1 MSTNKPFIKVY
12 KPFASSNLTCIMG
25 HVLRSPAKKRERIT
39 RNPLKN
45 MLEMIRRYRVK
56 GLENVEVKLTIGAI
70 EMHTRTGKDG
80 YFEFLVDLQTE
91 TGEFDIL
98 LPDFKVS
105 QTGEVTVTNPD
116 TVVVTDIDDTVLV
129 SHSTSLFKKLYLLL
143 TKNYQRRKAFEGIVQ
158 LYSDL
163 IGQSGKL
170 FYVSS
175 SEWNL
180 YDFLN
185 DFMSFN
191 QLPEGVFLLQNIKT
205 GLLDLFKSGG
215 GSHQHKEDKIR
226 RLMNAYPNASFVL
239 IGDSGQKDPD
249 IYEALSLLFPERITK
264 VFIRDVRKSK
274 RSRLVLLEHK
284 LQEVG
289 VELEVL
295 SK

>member
-1 MSTNKPFIKVY
+1 
-12 KPFASSNLTCIMG
+12 MG

-56 GLENVEVKLTIGAI
+56 GLGNVKVKLVMGST
-70 EMHTRTGKDG
+70 EVHTHTNKDG
-80 YFEFLVDLQTE
+80 YFEFSVDSLPGTNQY
-91 TGEFDIL
+91 DVL
-98 LPDFKVS
+98 LPKFNVS
-105 QTGEVTVTNPD
+105 QEGQVTATNPE

-143 TKNYQRRKAFEGIVQ
+143 TKNYQRRKAFEGILH
-158 LYSDL
+158 LYSEV

-185 DFMSFN
+185 DFMRFN
-191 QLPEGVFLLQNIKT
+191 KLPDGVFLLQNIKT

-215 GSHQHKEDKIR
+215 GSHQHKEEKIR
-226 RLMNAYPNASFVL
+226 RLMKAYPNSSFVL

-249 IYEALSLLFPERITK
+249 IYESLALQFPERITK
-264 VFIRDVRKSK
+264 VFIRDVRRSK
-274 RSRLVLLEHK
+274 RSRLILLERK
-284 LQEVG
+284 LQQVE